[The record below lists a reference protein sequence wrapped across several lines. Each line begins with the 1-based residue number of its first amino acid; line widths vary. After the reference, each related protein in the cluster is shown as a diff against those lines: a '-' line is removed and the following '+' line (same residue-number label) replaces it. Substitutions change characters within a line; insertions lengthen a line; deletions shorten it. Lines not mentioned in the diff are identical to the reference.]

1 MSGRCIAMWSGPRNI
16 STAMMRAWE
25 NRADTHVI
33 DEPFYAH
40 FLLHTGLDHP
50 MREEIIAT
58 GDTDWRT
65 VVDRIGVAPDEGI
78 FYQKHIT
85 THWLEHYSI
94 DWLVNLE
101 HIFLIREPEQV
112 VASYACKRQSLTAN
126 DLGYMQQAALFE
138 LIRALR
144 NKQPVVLDSRRFLE
158 DPASQL
164 SSVCDALDIPFDD
177 NMLHWPAG
185 ERYSDGVWAAHWYDA
200 VNRST
205 GFAPP
210 KNTVPALSC
219 SQQQIVGLCQP
230 YYEAMIQYAI

>member
-40 FLLHTGLDHP
+40 FLSHTGLDHP
-50 MREEIIAT
+50 MHEEIIAT
-58 GDTDWRT
+58 GNTDWRA
-65 VVDRIGVAPDEGI
+65 VVDRISVPPHEGI

-94 DWLVNLE
+94 DWLGTLD
-101 HIFLIREPEQV
+101 HIFLIREPEHV
-112 VASYACKRQSLTAN
+112 VASYADKRKSLTAS
-126 DLGYMQQAALFE
+126 DLGYSQQAALFE

-144 NKQPVVLDSRRFLE
+144 NKQPVVLDSRRFLKN
-158 DPASQL
+158 PASQL
-164 SSVCDALDIPFDD
+164 TCVCDTLDIPFDE

-185 ERYSDGVWAAHWYDA
+185 GRDSDGVWAAHWYDA
-200 VNRST
+200 VNQST

-210 KNTVPALSC
+210 NNTVPALSH
-219 SQQQIVGLCQP
+219 SQQHIVEHCQP